1 MKRTVKKAVSAAMA
15 LVMTTGMFI
24 TGNGNV
30 VKSYADEAGT
40 YLNEKYVQQV
50 DNGQYNNGITY
61 DDGVILVS
69 NVSESTYSSRC
80 NLNKKV
86 SLSSDSVLAYY
97 DKNGKNHVLEN
108 KDLDGNKKYDA
119 IYGTVS
125 QMSYKYTIVEK
136 DSKLGT
142 IDNAGNQITL
152 NNKEWYDDID
162 LYETEEGK
170 YLYGLKEN
178 KGDKIF
184 DYTLVDENGN
194 VIFTKKDCTYKYAF
208 ARWITDVYKTYFML
222 FVDAEGYATLV
233 DVNGKVWSE
242 GKKYVKVGPTGWS
255 TSHMDM
261 TAVLVFD
268 NEYGYYNYTTGEM
281 YEKPGTVRRSNSNET
296 RYMVNNDGKT
306 YVYDQYMEDELTI
319 EGEYADLAIINSTGK
334 GKSAYLLKNS
344 DNKYVNGCNKDGSK
358 WFDEDFE
365 IKDTNLSMNS
375 AEGVIL
381 TYDDN
386 SKYFVPDGGGNKY
399 LLSDLQSI
407 AINKIKSVPGNENV
421 ELNNMAYVLADF
433 GVVFYI
439 TINNVKY
446 SAVVTKASGYKDAV
460 YLEDGITGYV
470 RGSYGGSS
478 NAYGY
483 IYLSSAADK
492 TITLNDGSTV
502 ECNRKMI
509 KMYNMYSDDL
519 NEIEMPDEL
528 YKPKSSSD
536 PNYYYT
542 VSGDKYILSNGVFKK
557 SDSSSKPSTYIKEI
571 GDTGSY
577 IRGDY
582 TDNIMNGRRYHLFDA
597 NDEEIDIGL
606 DEIYNGN
613 NSSISLSVF
622 LDKYVRLYYR
632 DKNESK
638 SVYKIYTYS
647 GEYVMEYTGYMT
659 QCDKLDKTYYFVD
672 NMVIQFIDMSGQLN
686 DSALREDSTIKIE
699 TIEGTEEKAF
709 SGLKENSSVKDI
721 KNELPGLEIAV
732 IDSEG
737 NTLNVSDKVGTGC
750 TIQSIKNGKVVDTA
764 KIVVKGDIDG
774 TGTIDVLDM
783 EAIQKSI
790 LGIGDKLSGAYKEA
804 ASLSGGVDITVL
816 DMEVIQKDILGIE
829 KIN

>member
-69 NVSESTYSSRC
+69 NVSDSTYSSRC
-80 NLNKKV
+80 NLDKKV

-108 KDLDGNKKYDA
+108 KDSDGNKKYDA

-152 NNKEWYDDID
+152 NNKEWYDNID
-162 LYETEEGK
+162 LYETQEGK

-178 KGDKIF
+178 KDNKIF
-184 DYTLVDENGN
+184 DYTLVDEKGN
-194 VIFTKKDCTYKYAF
+194 VIFTKKDCTYKHAF
-208 ARWITDVYKTYFML
+208 IRTINNICETYFML
-222 FVDAEGYATLV
+222 FVDTEGYATLIDV
-233 DVNGKVWSE
+233 DGKIWSE
-242 GKKYVKVGPTGWS
+242 GKKYVGIGPTAWS
-255 TSHMDM
+255 TSHTDM
-261 TAVLVFD
+261 KAVLLFD
-268 NEYGYYNYTTGEM
+268 NEYGYYNYTTGKM
-281 YEKPGTVRRSNSNET
+281 YEKPGTIRRSHAKET
-296 RYMVNNDGKT
+296 RYIVNADGKT
-306 YVYDQYMEDELTI
+306 IVYDPYMEDELTI
-319 EGEYADLAIINSTGK
+319 EGEYADLVTINNTGK

-386 SKYFVPDGGGNKY
+386 SEYFVPDGGGNQY

-421 ELNNMAYVLADF
+421 ALNNMAYVLADF

-470 RGSYGGSS
+470 RGS
-478 NAYGY
+478 AYGY
-483 IYLSSAADK
+483 IYLSSVVDK
-492 TITLNDGSTV
+492 TITLMMV
-502 ECNRKMI
+502 QL
-509 KMYNMYSDDL
+509 L
-519 NEIEMPDEL
+519 NA
-528 YKPKSSSD
+528 
-536 PNYYYT
+536 
-542 VSGDKYILSNGVFKK
+542 
-557 SDSSSKPSTYIKEI
+557 
-571 GDTGSY
+571 
-577 IRGDY
+577 IR
-582 TDNIMNGRRYHLFDA
+582 R
-597 NDEEIDIGL
+597 
-606 DEIYNGN
+606 
-613 NSSISLSVF
+613 
-622 LDKYVRLYYR
+622 
-632 DKNESK
+632 
-638 SVYKIYTYS
+638 
-647 GEYVMEYTGYMT
+647 
-659 QCDKLDKTYYFVD
+659 
-672 NMVIQFIDMSGQLN
+672 
-686 DSALREDSTIKIE
+686 
-699 TIEGTEEKAF
+699 
-709 SGLKENSSVKDI
+709 
-721 KNELPGLEIAV
+721 
-732 IDSEG
+732 
-737 NTLNVSDKVGTGC
+737 
-750 TIQSIKNGKVVDTA
+750 
-764 KIVVKGDIDG
+764 
-774 TGTIDVLDM
+774 
-783 EAIQKSI
+783 
-790 LGIGDKLSGAYKEA
+790 
-804 ASLSGGVDITVL
+804 
-816 DMEVIQKDILGIE
+816 
-829 KIN
+829 

>member
-1 MKRTVKKAVSAAMA
+1 MKRTIRKTIAAVMSLIVTIGAFSLNGLKAYADSDNVDISSKYATKLNVGDYDNYLRMNDSFFFMSDTDKSSETVKKSNTYDCINLNADSKIKYVDSAGNITVINNSNQDGTAKYDAIYGCITTGYYKYTVVRKGEKTSLIDSTGELAGIINDTWYDDILKYNTVDGTKLYVLKEMVSDTVYNVTIIDEEGNLIYKQDNCNSFKVIGNYTYFIAPEMTGMYYIPCFIIMTTNDNRTIVIDVKGNILHNEYDDIEIMYYDSNAVSYKTKDFSNTENQWIA
-15 LVMTTGMFI
+15 I
-24 TGNGNV
+24 Q
-30 VKSYADEAGT
+30 Y
-40 YLNEKYVQQV
+40 
-50 DNGQYNNGITY
+50 GQYNNGITY

-108 KDLDGNKKYDA
+108 KDSDGNKKYDA

-125 QMSYKYTIVEK
+125 QMTYKYTIVEK

-152 NNKEWYDDID
+152 NNKQWYDDID

-178 KGDKIF
+178 KDDKIF

-194 VIFTKKDCTYKYAF
+194 VIFTKKDCTYIHAF
-208 ARWITDVYKTYFML
+208 ARWITDVCETYFML

-242 GKKYVKVGPTGWS
+242 GKKYVKVGPTAWS
-255 TSHMDM
+255 TSHTDM

-281 YEKPGTVRRSNSNET
+281 YEKPGTIRHSNSKET

-306 YVYDQYMEDELTI
+306 YVYDRYMEAELI
-319 EGEYADLAIINSTGK
+319 IDGEYADIVSINGTGK

-365 IKDTNLSMNS
+365 IKDTSLSMNS

-386 SKYFVPDGGGNKY
+386 SKYFVPDGGENQY

-421 ELNNMAYVLADF
+421 ALNNMRYVLADF

-470 RGSYGGSS
+470 IGSYGGSS

-509 KMYNMYSDDL
+509 KMYNMY
-519 NEIEMPDEL
+519 
-528 YKPKSSSD
+528 
-536 PNYYYT
+536 
-542 VSGDKYILSNGVFKK
+542 GQCKK
-557 SDSSSKPSTYIKEI
+557 C
-571 GDTGSY
+571 
-577 IRGDY
+577 
-582 TDNIMNGRRYHLFDA
+582 LF
-597 NDEEIDIGL
+597 
-606 DEIYNGN
+606 
-613 NSSISLSVF
+613 
-622 LDKYVRLYYR
+622 
-632 DKNESK
+632 
-638 SVYKIYTYS
+638 
-647 GEYVMEYTGYMT
+647 
-659 QCDKLDKTYYFVD
+659 
-672 NMVIQFIDMSGQLN
+672 
-686 DSALREDSTIKIE
+686 
-699 TIEGTEEKAF
+699 
-709 SGLKENSSVKDI
+709 
-721 KNELPGLEIAV
+721 
-732 IDSEG
+732 
-737 NTLNVSDKVGTGC
+737 
-750 TIQSIKNGKVVDTA
+750 GK
-764 KIVVKGDIDG
+764 
-774 TGTIDVLDM
+774 
-783 EAIQKSI
+783 
-790 LGIGDKLSGAYKEA
+790 
-804 ASLSGGVDITVL
+804 
-816 DMEVIQKDILGIE
+816 
-829 KIN
+829 

>member
-69 NVSESTYSSRC
+69 NVSDSTYSSRC
-80 NLNKKV
+80 NLDKKV

-108 KDLDGNKKYDA
+108 KDSDGNKKYDA

-152 NNKEWYDDID
+152 NNKEWYDNID
-162 LYETEEGK
+162 LYETQEGK

-178 KGDKIF
+178 KDNKIF
-184 DYTLVDENGN
+184 DYTLVDEKGN
-194 VIFTKKDCTYKYAF
+194 VIFTKKDCTYKHAF
-208 ARWITDVYKTYFML
+208 IRTINNICETYFML
-222 FVDAEGYATLV
+222 FVDAEGYATLIDV
-233 DVNGKVWSE
+233 DGKIWSE
-242 GKKYVKVGPTGWS
+242 GKKYVGIGPTAWS
-255 TSHMDM
+255 TSHTDM
-261 TAVLVFD
+261 KAVLLFD
-268 NEYGYYNYTTGEM
+268 NEYGYYNYTTGKM
-281 YEKPGTVRRSNSNET
+281 YEKPGTIRRSHAKET
-296 RYMVNNDGKT
+296 RYIVNADGKT
-306 YVYDQYMEDELTI
+306 IVYDPYMEDELTI
-319 EGEYADLAIINSTGK
+319 EGEYADLVTINNTGK

-344 DNKYVNGCNKDGSK
+344 DNKYVNGCNKDGNK

-386 SKYFVPDGGGNKY
+386 SEYFVPDGGGNQY

-421 ELNNMAYVLADF
+421 ALNNMAYVLADF

-470 RGSYGGSS
+470 RGS
-478 NAYGY
+478 AYGY
-483 IYLSSAADK
+483 IYLSSVVDK

-502 ECNRKMI
+502 ECNKKMI

-528 YKPKSSSD
+528 YKSKSSSD
-536 PNYYYT
+536 TNYYT
-542 VSGDKYILSNGVFKK
+542 VSGDKYILSKGQFKK
-557 SDSSSKPSTYIKEI
+557 SDSSSKPSSYIKEI

-699 TIEGTEEKAF
+699 TIEGTEEKTF
-709 SGLKENSSVKDI
+709 SGLKENSSVEDI

-737 NTLNVSDKVGTGC
+737 NTLNVSNKVGTGC
-750 TIQSIKNGKVVDTA
+750 TIQSIQNGKVVDTA
-764 KIVVKGDIDG
+764 KVVVKGDIDG